1 MLLNSSTVK
10 NSSNTSIYE
19 LLEALYRFKNDNLI
33 EEIRNI
39 VKDGSFSRTA
49 PDIAIAILYFAR
61 L

>member
-1 MLLNSSTVK
+1 MLLNSPTIK
-10 NSSNTSIYE
+10 DSSNTSIYE